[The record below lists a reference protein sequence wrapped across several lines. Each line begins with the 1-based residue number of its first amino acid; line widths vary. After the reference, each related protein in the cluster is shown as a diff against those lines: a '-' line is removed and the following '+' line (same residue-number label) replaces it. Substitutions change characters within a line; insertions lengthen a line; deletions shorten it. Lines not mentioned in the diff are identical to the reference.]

1 MTVLTPFRSIVM
13 GVTAAYTEAS
23 LLATAAISEEH
34 GNLLVSLAA
43 VVASVV
49 AAVAWIDARITV
61 RIEQHTR
68 EDILRHEAILAEL
81 RRIEPSPSNPDR
93 RRS

>member
-1 MTVLTPFRSIVM
+1 MVTPFRSIVL
-13 GVTAAYTEAS
+13 GVTSAYAEAS
-23 LLATAAISEEH
+23 LLATAVVSEEH
-34 GNLLVSLAA
+34 SNLLISLAA
-43 VVASVV
+43 VVAAVV

-68 EDILRHEAILAEL
+68 EDVLRHEAILAEL